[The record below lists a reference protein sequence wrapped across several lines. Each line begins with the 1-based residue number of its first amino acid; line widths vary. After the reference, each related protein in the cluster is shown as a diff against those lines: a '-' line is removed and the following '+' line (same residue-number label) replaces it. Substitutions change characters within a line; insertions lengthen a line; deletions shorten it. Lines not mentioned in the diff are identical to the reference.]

1 MANLCNHDQALDIAV
16 DILKHLVEQDN
27 TTVLE
32 DLREQLNITGEDVIE
47 AYNVVKNIRELV
59 DQQRY

>member
-1 MANLCNHDQALDIAV
+1 MANLCNHNQALDIAV
-16 DILKHLVEQDN
+16 DILKHLIEQDN